1 MPEANKCGLRSFVY
15 RKVLAIVGVTMKKIC
30 VITATRAEYGLL
42 YPLLKEIDRTEGLEL
57 QLVVS
62 GTHLSGEYG
71 STKQEIMDDDFR
83 DFDEIDI
90 MADRVAEEN
99 EVVSQI
105 MATTISKFTSY
116 LTKKRPDLAII
127 LGDRYEMMAFAIAL
141 VNACVPIAHLNGG
154 EVTGG
159 ALDEIYRHCITK
171 MSTLH
176 FTNCD
181 LHKKR
186 IIQLGEP
193 PQRVFNVGDLCVDN
207 IKNTVLLPKEQLEH
221 EIGINFSTIKIILI
235 TFHPVTMEDN
245 SLEQLENMLKVI
257 ERKDEY
263 FYIFTKANSDRDG
276 IKINQR
282 ISEFVEQHKNCKLI
296 DSLGRVR
303 YLSILQYA
311 SAVMGN
317 SSSGLYEV
325 PYFHIPTINIGN
337 RQKGRLHGETVIDCY
352 WTEKEIDEA
361 FEKAMGSGFKAIC
374 KTEENF
380 FGNGDTAQKIVYII
394 KKSLEKGID
403 IRKTFFDVN
412 FEL

>member
-15 RKVLAIVGVTMKKIC
+15 RKVLAIVGVIMKKIC

-42 YPLLKEIDRTEGLEL
+42 YPLLKEIDMTESLEL

-62 GTHLSGEYG
+62 GTHLSSEYG
-71 STKQEIMDDDFR
+71 STKQEIVNDGFR

-90 MADRVAEEN
+90 MTDSVGEEN
-99 EVVSQI
+99 EIASRI
-105 MATTISKFTSY
+105 MATAISQFASY
-116 LTKKRPDLAII
+116 LTKKRPDLAVI

-141 VNACVPIAHLNGG
+141 VNANVPIAHLNGG

-176 FTNCD
+176 FANCD

-193 PQRVFNVGDLCVDN
+193 SQRVFNVGDLCVDN
-207 IKNTVLLPKEQLEH
+207 IKNTVLLSKEQLEH
-221 EIGINFSTIKIILI
+221 EIGINFDTIKIILI
-235 TFHPVTMEDN
+235 TFHPVTMENN

-257 ERKDEY
+257 ERKNKY

-282 ISEFVEQHKNCKLI
+282 IGEFVEQHKNCRLI

-352 WTEKEIDEA
+352 WTEKEINEA
-361 FEKAMGSGFKAIC
+361 FEKAMSTEFRSIC
-374 KTEENF
+374 RTEESF
-380 FGNGDTAQKIVYII
+380 FGNGDTAQQVVDII
-394 KKSLEKGID
+394 KKSLKTGIN
-403 IRKTFFDVN
+403 IRKTFCDVN
-412 FEL
+412 FE

>member
-1 MPEANKCGLRSFVY
+1 
-15 RKVLAIVGVTMKKIC
+15 MKKIC

-42 YPLLKEIDRTEGLEL
+42 YPLLKEIDMAEELEL

-62 GTHLSGEYG
+62 GTHLSSGYG
-71 STKQEIMDDDFR
+71 STKQEIVEDGFQ

-90 MADRVAEEN
+90 LTDNVGQEN
-99 EVVSQI
+99 GVVSQI
-105 MATTISKFTSY
+105 MATAISQFASY
-116 LTKKRPDLAII
+116 LTKNRPDLAVI

-141 VNACVPIAHLNGG
+141 VNARVPIAHISGG
-154 EVTGG
+154 AVTGG
-159 ALDEIYRHCITK
+159 SLDEIYRHCITK
-171 MSTLH
+171 MSNLH
-176 FTNCD
+176 FVNCES
-181 LHKKR
+181 HKKR

-193 PQRVFNVGDLCVDN
+193 HQRVFNVGYLCVDN
-207 IKNTVLLPKEQLEH
+207 IKNTVLLTKEQLEP
-221 EIGINFSTIKIILI
+221 EIGINFDTAKIILV

-257 ERKDEY
+257 EKKREY

-282 ISEFVEQHKNCKLI
+282 ISEFAKQHKNCRLI

-303 YLSILQYA
+303 YLSILQYV
-311 SAVMGN
+311 SVVMGN

-337 RQKGRLHGETVIDCY
+337 RQKGRLHGETVIDCH
-352 WTEKEIDEA
+352 WTEKEINEA
-361 FEKAMGSGFKAIC
+361 FEKAMSTEFRGMC
-374 KTEENF
+374 RTEESF

-394 KKSLEKGID
+394 KKNLEKGID
-403 IRKTFFDVN
+403 IKKTFFDVN